1 MRLGIVGLEASG
13 KTTIFNALT
22 GAQLETGTM
31 AGRGRMDV
39 HEASVDVPDA
49 RLEAVSEIF
58 KPKKT
63 TRAKV
68 TYADIG
74 GMSVGAG
81 REGLP
86 GPLVNQIEQMDGLLF
101 VVRAFQD
108 PSIPSA
114 LGDVD
119 PARDAAA
126 LDVELLLSDMI
137 TVERRL
143 DKLQEER
150 QKGGRDRA
158 QVEREQATF
167 NCAMEHLNK
176 EQPLRRMDLSPED
189 RAGLAGFGL
198 LTLIP
203 ILIVVNLG
211 EDQSLSDIGEI
222 MAGVPVLGLQGKLEM
237 EIAQL
242 PTKEEAEFLAEYGI
256 DVPGRE
262 RVIRASY
269 ETLDLHSFF
278 TGNKDEVR
286 AWTLLRGGTCL
297 DAAETVH
304 SDMARGF
311 IRAEVINWDVLVS
324 LGGLTEARAQGKLR
338 LEGKDSIVSD
348 GDVIYIRFNV

>member
-1 MRLGIVGLEASG
+1 MRLGIIGLEASG
-13 KTTIFNALT
+13 KTTVFNALT

-31 AGRGRMDV
+31 AGRGRVDV

-49 RLEAVSEIF
+49 RLEAVSEVF

-63 TRAKV
+63 TYAKV

-81 REGLP
+81 SDGLP
-86 GPLVNQIEQMDGLLF
+86 GPLVNQIEQMDGLLL
-101 VVRAFQD
+101 VVRGFQD

-126 LDVELLLSDMI
+126 LDGELLLSDMI

-150 QKGGRDRA
+150 QKGGRDKA
-158 QVEREQATF
+158 QVEREQAIF
-167 NCAMEHLNK
+167 QRAMEHLNQ
-176 EQPLRRMDLSPED
+176 EQPLRRMKLSTEDL
-189 RAGLAGFGL
+189 AALTGFGL

-211 EDQSLSDIGEI
+211 EDQSLSDMGEI
-222 MAGVPVLGLQGKLEM
+222 MAGVSALGLQGKLEM

-242 PTKEEAEFLAEYGI
+242 PVDQAVEFLVEYGI
-256 DVPGRE
+256 EVPGRE
-262 RVIRASY
+262 RVIRSSY
-269 ETLDLHSFF
+269 DALGLHSFF
-278 TGNKDEVR
+278 TGNEDEVR
-286 AWTLLRGGTCL
+286 AWTLPRGGTCL
-297 DAAETVH
+297 DAAATVH

-311 IRAEVINWDVLVS
+311 IRAEVINWEALVS
-324 LGGLTEARAQGKLR
+324 LGGLAEARAQGRLR

>member
-1 MRLGIVGLEASG
+1 MRLGIIGLEASG

-39 HEASVDVPDA
+39 HVASVDVPDA

-63 TRAKV
+63 THAKV

-74 GMSVGAG
+74 GMSIGAG

-86 GPLVNQIEQMDGLLF
+86 GPLVNQIGQMDGLLL

-126 LDVELLLSDMI
+126 LDGELLLSDMV

-150 QKGGRDRA
+150 QKGGRDRS
-158 QVEREQATF
+158 QVEREQAIF
-167 NCAMEHLNK
+167 NRAMEHLNQ

-189 RAGLAGFGL
+189 RSGLTGFGL

-203 ILIVVNLG
+203 ILVVVNLG
-211 EDQSLSDIGEI
+211 EDQLLSEMGEV
-222 MAGVPVLGLQGKLEM
+222 MVGEAVLGLQGKLEM

-242 PTKEEAEFLAEYGI
+242 PADQAAEFLVVYGI
-256 DVPGRE
+256 EVPGRE
-262 RVIRASY
+262 RVIRSSY
-269 ETLDLHSFF
+269 ETLGLLSFF
-278 TGNKDEVR
+278 TGNEDEAR
-286 AWTLLRGGTCL
+286 AWMLPRGGTCL
-297 DAAETVH
+297 EAAATVH

-311 IRAEVINWDVLVS
+311 IRAEVIQWDELVD
-324 LGGLTEARAQGKLR
+324 LGGIAEARAQGRLR
-338 LEGKDSIVSD
+338 IEGKNSEVSD

>member
-1 MRLGIVGLEASG
+1 MRLGIIGLEASG
-13 KTTIFNALT
+13 KTTVFNSLT

-31 AGRGRMDV
+31 AGHGRMEV
-39 HEASVDVPDA
+39 HAASVDVPDA
-49 RLEAVSEIF
+49 RLDAVSDVF
-58 KPKKT
+58 NPQKT
-63 TRAKV
+63 TNAKV

-74 GMSVGAG
+74 GMNVGAG

-86 GPLVNQIEQMDGLLF
+86 GPLINQIEQMDGLLL

-108 PSIPSA
+108 PGIPSA
-114 LGDVD
+114 LGEID

-126 LDVELLLSDMI
+126 LDGELLLSDMV

-150 QKGGRDRA
+150 QKGGRERA
-158 QVEREQATF
+158 AIEREQAIF
-167 NCAMEHLNK
+167 ERAAAHLNQ
-176 EQPLRRMDLSPED
+176 EQPLRRMDLTIDD
-189 RAGLAGFGL
+189 RAKLSGFGL

-211 EDQSLSDIGEI
+211 ENQSLPDLGEI
-222 MAGVPVLGLQGKLEM
+222 MAGEPVLGLQGKLEM

-242 PTKEEAEFLAEYGI
+242 PADQAAEFLVEYGI
-256 DVPGRE
+256 EVSGRE
-262 RVIRASY
+262 RVIRSSY
-269 ETLDLHSFF
+269 ETLGLHSFF

-286 AWTLLRGGTCL
+286 AWTLTRGGTCL
-297 DAAETVH
+297 DAAETIH

-311 IRAEVINWDVLVS
+311 IRAEVINWEALVS
-324 LGGLTEARAQGKLR
+324 LGGLAEARAQGKLR
-338 LEGKDSIVSD
+338 LEGKDAVVSD

>member
-1 MRLGIVGLEASG
+1 
-13 KTTIFNALT
+13 
-22 GAQLETGTM
+22 M
-31 AGRGRMDV
+31 AGRGRVDV

-49 RLEAVSEIF
+49 RLEAVSEVF
-58 KPKKT
+58 NPQKT
-63 TRAKV
+63 TYAKV

-74 GMSVGAG
+74 GMNVGAG

-86 GPLVNQIEQMDGLLF
+86 GPLVNQIEQMDGLLL
-101 VVRAFQD
+101 VVRGFQD

-126 LDVELLLSDMI
+126 LDGELLLSDMI

-150 QKGGRDRA
+150 QKGGREKA
-158 QVEREQATF
+158 QVEREQAIF
-167 NCAMEHLNK
+167 QRAMEHLNQG
-176 EQPLRRMDLSPED
+176 QPLRRMKLSTEDL
-189 RAGLAGFGL
+189 AALTGFGL

-211 EDQSLSDIGEI
+211 EDQSLSDMGENL
-222 MAGVPVLGLQGKLEM
+222 AGVSALGLQGKLEM

-242 PTKEEAEFLAEYGI
+242 PGDQAVEFLDEFGI
-256 DVPGRE
+256 EVPGRE
-262 RVIRASY
+262 RVIRSSY
-269 ETLDLHSFF
+269 DALGLHSFF
-278 TGNKDEVR
+278 TGNEDEVR
-286 AWTLLRGGTCL
+286 AWTLPRGGTCL
-297 DAAETVH
+297 EAAATVH

-311 IRAEVINWDVLVS
+311 IRAEVIHWETLVS
-324 LGGLTEARAQGKLR
+324 LGGLAEARSQGRLR

>member
-1 MRLGIVGLEASG
+1 MRLGIIGLEASG
-13 KTTIFNALT
+13 KTTVFNALT

-31 AGRGRMDV
+31 AGRGRVDV

-49 RLEAVSEIF
+49 RLEAVSEVF

-63 TRAKV
+63 TYAKV

-81 REGLP
+81 SDGLP
-86 GPLVNQIEQMDGLLF
+86 GPLVNQIEQMDGLLL

-108 PSIPSA
+108 PSVPST

-119 PARDAAA
+119 PARDATA
-126 LDVELLLSDMI
+126 LDGELLLSDMI

-143 DKLQEER
+143 DKLEEER

-158 QVEREQATF
+158 QVEREQAIF
-167 NCAMEHLNK
+167 QRAMEHLNQ
-176 EQPLRRMDLSPED
+176 EQPLRRMKLSAED
-189 RAGLAGFGL
+189 FAALTGFGL

-211 EDQSLSDIGEI
+211 EDQSLADMGEMI
-222 MAGVPVLGLQGKLEM
+222 AGVSALGLQGKLEM

-242 PTKEEAEFLAEYGI
+242 PVDQAAEFLAEYGI
-256 DVPGRE
+256 EVPGRE
-262 RVIRASY
+262 RVIRSSY
-269 ETLDLHSFF
+269 DALGLHSFF

-286 AWTLLRGGTCL
+286 AWTLPRGGTCL
-297 DAAETVH
+297 DAAATVH

-311 IRAEVINWDVLVS
+311 IRAEVINWEDLVS
-324 LGGLTEARAQGKLR
+324 LGGLAEARAQGRLR
-338 LEGKDSIVSD
+338 LEGKDSVVSD
-348 GDVIYIRFNV
+348 GDVIYIRFNI